1 MESASSQRIDR
12 KIPVCCTIY
21 ENYVWLLNCYVLD
34 FFTESHWEKLPK
46 SWQNS
51 LKNLDSNEISKLLN
65 YDEKLSGN
73 VWPLSILAL
82 KHVLKSLSL
91 SRKTIDLDIQNPFFT
106 KDEKLLK
113 LFWKNVKAKKRHEI
127 SVMSKI
133 CYDSAVKTDCFYI
146 VDIGSG
152 LGHLSR
158 MLNYGYGFKV
168 CTIEAQEL
176 LSQQAQNLDNEF
188 EIVLERKFPG
198 CLKYNKTVHIN
209 KRIESN
215 ITTNEFLTTI
225 RNAMNSEDDDF
236 KFGIVGLHPCG
247 DLGATLLKLY
257 AQCPNAQFINIVG
270 CCYMKLSTL
279 PGPTQGFPLSQ
290 FCKSRNYTLSYHS
303 REIACHAIE
312 NYIEKLNRK
321 ECWRLKIH
329 TYRAALEKLITQN
342 YPKYRHSALN
352 SVKYSEDLT
361 FENYCHKAT
370 EKLKIDFGDVKLQSS
385 EIEDLL
391 AQWRDVVVFY
401 SLRLLFAPLIESII
415 HLDRL
420 LFVEETGNTGQIVP
434 VFDAK
439 ISPRT
444 HVLTARK
451 SVINKTNCTFLK
463 K

>member
-1 MESASSQRIDR
+1 MENISLKTIQCKLSVS
-12 KIPVCCTIY
+12 CTIY
-21 ENYVWLLNCYVLD
+21 ENYAWLLNCYVLD
-34 FFTESHWEKLPK
+34 FFTDNHWNKLPK
-46 SWQNS
+46 CWQKS
-51 LKNLDSNEISKLLN
+51 LKNLDSHEISKLLN
-65 YDEKLSGN
+65 YNKKLRSN

-82 KHVLKSLSL
+82 HNLLSSLSL
-91 SRKTIDLDIQNPFFT
+91 PRKIVDLNIQSPFFT
-106 KDEKLLK
+106 KDDKLLK

-127 SVMSKI
+127 SI
-133 CYDSAVKTDCFYI
+133 CYDSALKTDCFHI

-158 MLNYGYGFKV
+158 ILNYGYGFKV

-188 EIVLERKFPG
+188 ETVLERKFPG
-198 CLKYNKTVHIN
+198 YLKYNKNVHIN
-209 KRIESN
+209 KRIQSN
-215 ITTNEFLTTI
+215 ITANEFLTLI
-225 RNAMNSEDDDF
+225 KSAINSEDDDF

-257 AQCPNAQFINIVG
+257 TQCPEARFINIVG

-279 PGPTQGFPLSQ
+279 PGLTQGFPLSQ
-290 FCKSRNYTLSYHS
+290 FCKLRNYNLSYHS

-312 NYIEKLNRK
+312 NYIEKLNRN

-329 TYRAALEKLITQN
+329 TYRAALEKIIAQKC
-342 YPKYRHSALN
+342 PKYRHSALN
-352 SVKYSEDLT
+352 NVKYSEDLT

-370 EKLKIDFGDVKLQSS
+370 KKLNIDFSDVTLQSS

-391 AQWRDVVVFY
+391 AQWREVVVFY

-420 LFVEETGNTGQIVP
+420 LFVEETGSAAQILP
-434 VFDAK
+434 VFDAQV
-439 ISPRT
+439 SPRT

-451 SVINKTNCTFLK
+451 K
-463 K
+463 